1 MHSRKLDGYKI
12 KVVVQIIVSL
22 NERSVYD
29 HKFMIV
35 IHDGV
40 WDCLW
45 SYDEEWGYNIDVRQ
59 VETGDW

>member
-1 MHSRKLDGYKI
+1 MGISRKIRDVHLIEMHSRKLDGYKI

-40 WDCLW
+40 
-45 SYDEEWGYNIDVRQ
+45 
-59 VETGDW
+59 